1 MKIKELIIESHEIAK
16 SKGWWDEDRSIPE
29 LIALMHSELS
39 EALEEY
45 RDGNSF
51 NVRFDGDKP
60 LGFTVELADVLIR
73 IFDMAGKYELD
84 LDYALEQKI
93 KYNSTRNYRH
103 GNKKA

>member
-1 MKIKELIIESHEIAK
+1 MKIKEFIIESPEIAK
-16 SKGWWDEDRSIPE
+16 SKGWWDEDRGIPE

>member
-1 MKIKELIIESHEIAK
+1 MEIKELIIESHEIAK
-16 SKGWWDEDRSIPE
+16 SKGWWAAERGIPE

-84 LDYALEQKI
+84 LDYALKEKI
-93 KYNSTRNYRH
+93 KYNATRNYRH

>member
-16 SKGWWDEDRSIPE
+16 SKGWWDEDRGIPE

-60 LGFTVELADVLIR
+60 LGFTVELADAIIR
-73 IFDMAGKYELD
+73 IADMCGAYGLD
-84 LDYALEQKI
+84 LEESLTKKME
-93 KYNSTRNYRH
+93 YNKSRPYRH
-103 GNKKA
+103 GGKKA

>member
-1 MKIKELIIESHEIAK
+1 MEIKKLIIESHKIGK
-16 SKGWWDEDRSIPE
+16 SKGWWDEDRGIPE

-45 RDGNSF
+45 RDGKSLNI
-51 NVRFDGDKP
+51 RFDGDKP

-73 IFDMAGKYELD
+73 IFDMAGKYDLD
-84 LDYALEQKI
+84 LDYALKEKI
-93 KYNSTRNYRH
+93 KYNSTRKYRH

>member
-1 MKIKELIIESHEIAK
+1 MEIKELIIESHEIAK
-16 SKGWWDEDRSIPE
+16 SKGWWDEDRGIPE

>member
-1 MKIKELIIESHEIAK
+1 MEIKELIIKSHNIAK
-16 SKGWWDEDRSIPE
+16 SKGWWDEKRGIPE

-45 RDGNSF
+45 RDGESLNL
-51 NVRFDGDKP
+51 RFEDGKP

-73 IFDMAGKYELD
+73 IFDMAGKYDLD
-84 LDYALEQKI
+84 LDYALNEKI
-93 KYNSTRNYRH
+93 KYNTTRNYRH